1 MRRCFVAGAA
11 AALTSVATARAQPPP
26 QLIEYRTGHAFSLR
40 RAVPLAPPGASVLL
54 ACNTRCMLGWCRFPP
69 ARAYAFG
76 VYLDARSLA
85 AAGALKRAGGG
96 AREPGALVA
105 ALLGAAEGAARSALA
120 GAPTPGGAPRLGCLS
135 LVLVIARPI
144 DGEHMARGFQAAVL
158 ARYTATLKQRGGEG
172 EEGALAAL
180 GGLAGAFSGM
190 SLAVGDEVVFAW
202 DAGGDGV
209 LRASVNGAPLAGGEL
224 RSAALA
230 RALFEVYAGEGGVS
244 ARAVV
249 TLRANLA
256 AACEEGADVEAIVAA
271 EHATRTK

>member
-1 MRRCFVAGAA
+1 MRRYFVAGAL
-11 AALTSVATARAQPPP
+11 ALTSVATARAQPP

-85 AAGALKRAGGG
+85 AAGALKRAG

-120 GAPTPGGAPRLGCLS
+120 GAPMPGGAPRPGCLS
-135 LVLVIARPI
+135 IVLVIARPI

-244 ARAVV
+244 ARAVG